1 MRAFRHLRDCD
12 AALHLIGASPQSPL
26 SLDFTRYPF
35 PSGMAENRI
44 KRRDYHHDHVRGGLS
59 LTEIK

>member
-44 KRRDYHHDHVRGGLS
+44 KRAIIITIMCAAACH
-59 LTEIK
+59 